1 MKYISFSFIT
11 LCTVVV
17 FAVPQYA
24 AAATGEPE
32 RASLDTTNDTAT
44 QNVLHMMIDT
54 GLVRDAAHPKV
65 LELLHKEGVPEGVA
79 LDVSQYIQESD
90 RTYTQEEGIHGLLV
104 RAQNTTDSDITYAEN
119 APCALT
125 YRIYTPAW
133 KQVYVHDTDTA
144 CTPLQQSGL
153 VVQQVRTLHP
163 TEMIGYEMRHS
174 ELLPVG
180 KYRVALSLNGVFVGV
195 RTVHIT
201 Q

>member
-1 MKYISFSFIT
+1 MKYISFSFIA

-17 FAVPQYA
+17 FAAPQQVVA
-24 AAATGEPE
+24 AAGT
-32 RASLDTTNDTAT
+32 DTPLDTAT
-44 QNVLHMMIDT
+44 QNALHLMIDT

-104 RAQNTTDSDITYAEN
+104 RAKNTTDDDITYTEQS
-119 APCALT
+119 CALT
-125 YRIYTPAW
+125 YRIYTPTW
-133 KQVYVHDTDTA
+133 EQVYVRDTA
-144 CTPLQQSGL
+144 AVCTPLQQSGL
-153 VVQQVRTLHP
+153 VIQQVRTLRP

-174 ELLPVG
+174 ESLPVG
-180 KYRVALSLNGVFVGV
+180 TYRVALSFNGVFVGV